1 MKRGIDE
8 RVTKTLTDG
17 GDADETDRGDATMSA
32 DAAAK
37 PRARAANDELTMNDR
52 GEIDE
57 LQMDGNEVLMV
68 VNNEAVDETLM
79 DGAEIIDD
87 GSDAKAKPRDTKD
100 ETLSMDDNDAVDEVR
115 LLTDGDGIND
125 EVTLLMDGSEIIDGC
140 ITKPKAR
147 EANDELNDDG
157 GEIIDEVTL
166 LMDGR
171 GIIDDD
177 GGGRRAAR

>member
-1 MKRGIDE
+1 M
-8 RVTKTLTDG
+8 TKTLTDG

-37 PRARAANDELTMNDR
+37 PKARTANDELTMDDR

-100 ETLSMDDNDAVDEVR
+100 EMLSMDDDDAVDEVK
-115 LLTDGDGIND
+115 LLMDGGEIND
-125 EVTLLMDGSEIIDGC
+125 EVTLLMDGNEIIDEG
-140 ITKPKAR
+140 TAKPKAR
-147 EANDELNDDG
+147 
-157 GEIIDEVTL
+157 
-166 LMDGR
+166 
-171 GIIDDD
+171 
-177 GGGRRAAR
+177 